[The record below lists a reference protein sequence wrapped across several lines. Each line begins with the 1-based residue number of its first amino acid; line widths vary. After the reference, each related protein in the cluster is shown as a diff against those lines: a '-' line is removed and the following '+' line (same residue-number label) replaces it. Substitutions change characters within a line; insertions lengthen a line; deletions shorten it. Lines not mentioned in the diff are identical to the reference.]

1 MKKVYLS
8 IYCITVMVICQVL
21 QGSCGVMAIGD
32 GQKSAIINRCDTQR
46 DDLKKVQ
53 RNDSRTRVY
62 LGGYYEGVLNKFIT
76 PLNVKLVEGSL
87 SNADFVENQNR
98 FASAKVAF
106 ANDFVN
112 YQKGLEEL
120 IAIDCK
126 TEPERFYDRLT
137 SVRKKRKVVEQDVG
151 KLKNIMGENVKLVKG
166 LMEKI
171 QDE

>member
-1 MKKVYLS
+1 MKKKCLFF
-8 IYCITVMVICQVL
+8 YCITLMLICQVL
-21 QGSCGVMAIGD
+21 QGSCWAEGISS
-32 GQKSAIINRCDTQR
+32 GQKSVIINRCDILR

-62 LGGYYEGVLNKFIT
+62 LGGYYERVLNKFIM
-76 PLNVKLVEGSL
+76 PFNVRLVEGSL
-87 SNADFVENQNR
+87 SDASFVENQNR
-98 FASAKVAF
+98 FALTKTAF

-126 TEPERFYDRLT
+126 AEPERFYERLV
-137 SVRKKRKVVEQDVG
+137 SVRKKRRVVEQDVE
-151 KLKNIMGENVKLVKG
+151 KLKGLLGENVKLVKG

-171 QDE
+171 EK